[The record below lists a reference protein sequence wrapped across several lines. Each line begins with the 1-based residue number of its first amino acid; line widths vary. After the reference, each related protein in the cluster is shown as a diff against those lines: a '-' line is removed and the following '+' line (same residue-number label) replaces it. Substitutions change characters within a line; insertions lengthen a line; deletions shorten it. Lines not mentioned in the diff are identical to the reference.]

1 MTKQTTK
8 SVSCYCLSSKNGNL
22 HCPLSTDKRSLEL
35 TFNYQVR
42 GESIVAVEI
51 DPSFVCDDERKP
63 YCKNC
68 PFK

>member
-1 MTKQTTK
+1 MSNLTIK
-8 SVSCYCLSSKNGNL
+8 CYCLEGKAGNL
-22 HCPLSTDKRSLEL
+22 HCPLSTSKRDLEL

-42 GESIVAVEI
+42 GESIREVEI
-51 DPSFVCDDERKP
+51 DADFVCNDARRS